1 MRNIWA
7 ILLREL
13 KSYFVSPIAYVFTVV
28 FLVVSGFF
36 FFSILQWFN
45 QQCMQFMQ
53 YPQYAKEL
61 NINEMVIRPLLHNM
75 SVVFLMVIPF
85 LTMRLLS
92 EERRNG
98 TDELLLTSPVTM
110 NQIVFGK
117 FLGGLSAVVV
127 ILLLTGLYPALAF
140 KYSNPEL
147 GPILSGYLG
156 LLLLAASFIPIGLLC
171 SALTENQIVAAV
183 LTFGV
188 LLIFWVIGWAA
199 ESASYATREIIQY
212 LTITEHL
219 DELTKGVIDT
229 KDLVFYASFSLLG
242 LFLTK
247 MVLESRRWR

>member
-45 QQCMQFMQ
+45 MQCMQFMQ

-61 NINEMVIRPLLHNM
+61 NINEMVLRPLMHNM

-85 LTMRLLS
+85 LTMRLLA
-92 EERRNG
+92 EEKKSG

-110 NQIVFGK
+110 NQIILGK
-117 FLGGLSAVVV
+117 FSGAMSAVLL
-127 ILLLTGLYPALAF
+127 ILVLTGVYPAFAF
-140 KYSNPEL
+140 KYSNPEI

-156 LLLLAASFIPIGLLC
+156 LLLLAACFIPIGLLC

-199 ESASYATREIIQY
+199 ESASYTTREIIQY
-212 LTITEHL
+212 LSLTDHL

-229 KDLVFYASFSLLG
+229 KDIVFYLSFSIFG

-247 MVLESRRWR
+247 MALESRRWR

>member
-36 FFSILQWFN
+36 FYSILQWFN
-45 QQCMQFMQ
+45 FQCMQFMQ

-61 NINEMVIRPLLHNM
+61 NINEMVLRPLFHNM

-85 LTMRLLS
+85 LTMRLFS
-92 EERRNG
+92 EERRSG

-110 NQIVFGK
+110 NQIILGK
-117 FLGGLSAVVV
+117 FLGAMSAVLL
-127 ILLLTGLYPALAF
+127 ILLLTGVYPAFAF
-140 KYSNPEL
+140 KYSSPEL

-156 LLLLAASFIPIGLLC
+156 LLLLVASFIPMGLLC

-188 LLIFWVIGWAA
+188 LLIFWVIGWSA
-199 ESASYATREIIQY
+199 ESASYSAREIIQY
-212 LTITEHL
+212 MSITDHL
-219 DELTKGVIDT
+219 EELTKGVIDT
-229 KDLVFYASFSLLG
+229 KDIVFYLSFSVFG

-247 MVLESRRWR
+247 MALESRRWR